1 MTITTFSE
9 YLNTLETTAS
19 RLEIT
24 AILATL
30 LKELDAEEV
39 RPACYLLQG
48 QLLPQYSGLEFQ
60 IAVKTIIKV
69 LARLLPG
76 ALSETS
82 AATSLFGEQDLSAA
96 ESRVEKSYK
105 VVGDLGKVA
114 AQIIEQRTNTGKVA
128 TGMLSVRDVYA
139 NLLEVAEDSGVQSQQ
154 RKQDRLVELF
164 EKLNAL
170 SAKFVVRILLGR
182 LRLGFSDMTIM
193 DALSWAMC
201 GDKSERGMLES
212 AYQRRADIGKLATE
226 YLQQED
232 KAKRQTLLVE
242 QYTIE
247 LGVPVVPALCQRLN
261 SATEVIEKMT
271 EVIAEPK
278 YDGLRIQIH
287 FRRGSGGAAA
297 LMRTFT
303 RNLEE
308 SSAMFPEILDLD
320 HRLKCESCI
329 LDGEAIGYDP
339 KTGNFIPFQQ
349 TMQRKRKHG
358 IAEKAAEVPVRFYVF
373 DILYLDGRNLINQP
387 LVERIQILEKI
398 FNDDD
403 LLVHTEGLTTSDPI
417 KLKQYHEE
425 MLAEGLEGIVMKQ
438 SSSGYQSGRKGW
450 SWVKMKE
457 AEGKTGKLSD
467 TLDVIVMGY
476 YAGRGKRAEF
486 GIGAF
491 LVGALDQKTQQV
503 MTLAKIGTGLTDE
516 ILVEVKKRCDAL
528 FVDARPPAYVVH
540 KMLIPDKWCAP
551 SLVVEVAADE
561 LTTSP
566 IHSAGQAL
574 RFPRFTKFRDDKSW
588 DEATTVEELKSIKI
602 S

>member
-1 MTITTFSE
+1 MTIAKFSE
-9 YLNTLETTAS
+9 YLNTLETTSS

-24 AILATL
+24 AILSTL
-30 LKELDAEEV
+30 LKELDLDEI

-60 IAVKTIIKV
+60 IAVKTVIKV
-69 LARLLPG
+69 LARLSPG
-76 ALSETS
+76 NETS
-82 AATSLFGEQDLSAA
+82 DSATLFGDQDLSRA
-96 ESRVEKSYK
+96 ESEVEKTYK
-105 VVGDLGKVA
+105 SVGALGKVA
-114 AQIIEQRTNTGKVA
+114 AQIVEERTQHGKGATGKLAV
-128 TGMLSVRDVYA
+128 SDVYSA
-139 NLLEVAEDSGVQSQQ
+139 LLEVANDSGAQSQQ
-154 RKQDRLVELF
+154 RKQDKLVELF
-164 EKLNAL
+164 EKLDEL

-201 GDKSERGMLES
+201 GDKSEREMLES

-226 YLQQED
+226 YLQQHD
-232 KAKRQTLLVE
+232 LTNRHALLAE
-242 QYTIE
+242 QYSIE

-278 YDGLRIQIH
+278 YDGLRVQIH
-287 FRRGSGGAAA
+287 FRKGAAGQPA

-308 SSAMFPEILDLD
+308 SSAMFPELEDVAK
-320 HRLKCESCI
+320 RLNCDSCI

-339 KTGNFIPFQQ
+339 KTGHMIPFQQ

-358 IAEKAAEVPVRFYVF
+358 VAEKAAEVPIRFYVF
-373 DILYLDGRNLINQP
+373 DVLYLDGKNLINTP
-387 LVERIQILEKI
+387 LTQRKEILAQLFK
-398 FNDDD
+398 DDD
-403 LLVHTEGLTTSDPI
+403 VLVHTEGMTTKDPGTL
-417 KLKQYHEE
+417 KLYHEE

-438 SSSGYQSGRKGW
+438 SSAGYQSGRKGW

-491 LVGALDQKTQQV
+491 LVGVLDEKTQQV
-503 MTLAKIGTGLTDE
+503 LTLAKIGTGLTDE

-528 FVDARPPAYVVH
+528 LTAVQPPAYIVH
-540 KMLIPDKWCAP
+540 KMLTPDKWCSP

-574 RFPRFTKFRDDKSW
+574 RFPRFIKFRDDKSW

-602 S
+602 A

>member
-1 MTITTFSE
+1 MTIATFSE
-9 YLNTLETTAS
+9 YLNTLESTSS

-24 AILATL
+24 ATLSSL
-30 LKELDAEEV
+30 LKELQTDEI

-60 IAVKTIIKV
+60 IAVKTIMKV
-69 LARLLPG
+69 LARLLPEIPNEAG
-76 ALSETS
+76 T
-82 AATSLFGEQDLSAA
+82 LFGEVDLTKA
-96 ESRVEKSYK
+96 EKEVEKTYK
-105 VVGDLGKVA
+105 VIGDLGKVA
-114 AQIIEQRTNTGKVA
+114 SNIVEQRTGQGKGATGK
-128 TGMLSVRDVYA
+128 LSVSEVYA
-139 NLLEVAEDSGVQSQQ
+139 QLLEIAQDSGAQSQQ
-154 RKQDRLVELF
+154 RKQDKVVALF
-164 EKLNAL
+164 EQLDAL

-201 GDKSERGMLES
+201 GDKSEREMLEA
-212 AYQRRADIGKLATE
+212 AYQRRADIGKLAAE
-226 YLQQED
+226 YLQQHD
-232 KAKRQTLLVE
+232 PVIRHALLLE

-261 SATEVIEKMT
+261 SATEIIEKMT

-278 YDGLRIQIH
+278 YDGLRVQIH
-287 FRRGSGGAAA
+287 FRKGDDGKSG

-308 SSAMFPEILDLD
+308 SSAMFPELDD
-320 HRLKCESCI
+320 VAKRLKCDACI

-339 KTGNFIPFQQ
+339 KTGNLIPFQQ
-349 TMQRKRKHG
+349 TIQRKRKHG
-358 IAEKAAEVPVRFYVF
+358 VAEKAAEIPIRFYVF
-373 DILYLDGRNLINQP
+373 DLLYLNGKNLIDLP
-387 LVERIQILEKI
+387 LTDRKAILDTL
-398 FNDDD
+398 FVDDEV
-403 LLVHTEGLTTSDPI
+403 LVHTESVTTKDPV
-417 KLKQYHEE
+417 KLKLFHEE

-467 TLDVIVMGY
+467 TLDVTVMGY
-476 YAGRGKRAEF
+476 YMGRGKRAEF

-491 LVGALDQKTQQV
+491 LVGVIDEKTQQV
-503 MTLAKIGTGLTDE
+503 LTLAKIGTGLTDE
-516 ILVEVKKRCDAL
+516 TLAEVKKRCDAL
-528 FVDARPPAYVVH
+528 LVEEQPPAYVVH
-540 KMLIPDKWCAP
+540 KMLIPDRWCAP
-551 SLVVEVAADE
+551 ELVVEVAADE

-574 RFPRFTKFRDDKSW
+574 RFPRFMKFRDDKSW
-588 DEATTVEELKSIKI
+588 DESTTVEELKSIKI
-602 S
+602 A

>member
-1 MTITTFSE
+1 MTIAKFSE
-9 YLNTLETTAS
+9 YLNKLESTAS

-24 AILATL
+24 AILAEL
-30 LKELDAEEV
+30 LKQLEPDEI

-60 IAVKTIIKV
+60 IAVKTVIKV
-69 LARLLPG
+69 LARLLPTKG
-76 ALSETS
+76 GS
-82 AATSLFGEQDLSAA
+82 ATDLFGEELGTVDAD
-96 ESRVEKSYK
+96 VERKYK
-105 VVGDLGKVA
+105 QVGDLGKVA
-114 AQIIEQRTNTGKVA
+114 VEIVEDRAKSGKVA
-128 TGMLSVRDVYA
+128 EGLQSVTEVYA
-139 NLLEVAEDSGVQSQQ
+139 QLLEIAQDSGAQSQQ
-154 RKQDRLVELF
+154 RKQDKVLLLLETLDPI
-164 EKLNAL
+164 

-201 GDKSERGMLES
+201 GDKSERELLEA

-226 YLQQED
+226 YLQQTD
-232 KAKRQTLLVE
+232 LSKRHALLAE

-261 SATEVIEKMT
+261 SATEVIAKMT

-278 YDGLRIQIH
+278 YDGLRVQIH
-287 FRRGSGGAAA
+287 FRKGKDGQPA

-308 SSAMFPEILDLD
+308 SSDMFPELGDVAKRLDCD
-320 HRLKCESCI
+320 SCI
-329 LDGEAIGYDP
+329 LDGEAIGYDRS
-339 KTGNFIPFQQ
+339 TGNLIPFQQ
-349 TMQRKRKHG
+349 TIQRKRKHG
-358 IAEKAAEVPVRFYVF
+358 VAEKAAEVPIRFYIF
-373 DILYLDGRNLINQP
+373 DVLYINGKNLIAEP
-387 LVERIQILEKI
+387 LKERKLILEKM
-398 FNDDD
+398 FQDDD
-403 LLVHTEGLTTSDPI
+403 VLVHTESLTTKDPAT
-417 KLKQYHEE
+417 LKQYHEE

-457 AEGKTGKLSD
+457 AEGKNGKLSD

-476 YAGRGKRAEF
+476 YVGRGKRAAF

-491 LVGALDQKTQQV
+491 LVGVLDEKTQQV
-503 MTLAKIGTGLTDE
+503 LTLAKIGTGLTEDTLE
-516 ILVEVKKRCDAL
+516 EVKKRCDVL
-528 FVDARPPAYVVH
+528 VVEEQPKAYVVN
-540 KMLIPDKWCAP
+540 KMLVPDKWCSPA
-551 SLVVEVAADE
+551 LVVEVAADE

-574 RFPRFTKFRDDKSW
+574 RFPRFMKFRDDKSW

-602 S
+602 A